1 MREILALWRLEFCDL
16 DHIMCQFRGARVH
29 LNGVYG
35 KVKPYDDR
43 VPELTQEFS

>member
-1 MREILALWRLEFCDL
+1 MRGILALWRLEFCDL
-16 DHIMCQFRGARVH
+16 DHIMRRFRGAKVH

-43 VPELTQEFS
+43 VPELTQELS

>member
-16 DHIMCQFRGARVH
+16 DHILCQFRGTKVH

-35 KVKPYDDR
+35 KVKPDDDR
-43 VPELTQEFS
+43 VPELAQELS